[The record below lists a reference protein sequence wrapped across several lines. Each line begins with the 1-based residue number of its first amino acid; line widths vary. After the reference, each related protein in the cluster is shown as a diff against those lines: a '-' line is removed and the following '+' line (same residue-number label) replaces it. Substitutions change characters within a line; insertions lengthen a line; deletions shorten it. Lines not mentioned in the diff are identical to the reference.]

1 MTNSEECICALAT
14 PAGGAIGI
22 IRLSGSE
29 AIRLTDKVFVS
40 VSGKQLSAA
49 KPNTL
54 HYGEIKDKDGHTI
67 DDVLVSVFRAP
78 HSYTGEDSTEI
89 SCHGSR
95 YILQQVLQRLI
106 EVGCRQAEPGEYT
119 RRAYLNGKMDL
130 SQAEAVADLIA
141 STNKATHQMAL
152 SQLKGHFSSELTL
165 LREKLLKM
173 TSLLEL
179 ELDFSDHEE
188 LEFADRSE
196 LRALAAEIEKKIT
209 TLAHSFETGN
219 ALKQGVPVAIV
230 GKTNVGKSTLLNRLL
245 HEEKAI
251 VSNIHGTT
259 RDVIEDTTLIDGIT
273 FRFIDTAGIRKTDDV
288 VENIGI
294 ERTYQKMEEAKIVI
308 WLLDAQPT
316 EAEIEEMKEK
326 NQGKK
331 LLMVFNKIDEISF
344 DKAVLSSEKSVLSSE
359 KESQTSS
366 SISLSDENVSILNI
380 SARTGENVSDLE
392 QALVK
397 AADIPEITENDVIVT
412 SARHYEALLR
422 SDESLSR
429 VLESMDMGMSGD
441 IIAEDLKMVLE
452 ELGEITGG
460 QISSQETLNNIFKHF
475 CIGK

>member
-22 IRLSGSE
+22 VRLSGKN
-29 AIRLTDKVFVS
+29 AIEITDKVFVS

-119 RRAYLNGKMDL
+119 RRAYMNGKMDL

-188 LEFADRSE
+188 LEFADRSD

-316 EAEIEEMKEK
+316 EAEIEDMKEK

-344 DKAVLSSEKSVLSSE
+344 DKAVLSS
-359 KESQTSS
+359 
-366 SISLSDENVSILNI
+366 DEHVSILNI
-380 SARTGENVSDLE
+380 SARTGENVLDLE

-422 SDESLSR
+422 ADESLSR